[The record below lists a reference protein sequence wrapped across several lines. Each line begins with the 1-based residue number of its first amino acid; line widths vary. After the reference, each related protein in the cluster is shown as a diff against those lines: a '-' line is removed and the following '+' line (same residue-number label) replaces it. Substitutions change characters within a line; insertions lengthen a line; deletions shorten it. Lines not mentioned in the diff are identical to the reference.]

1 MRAILLALTC
11 SCLTGAAGLAA
22 PEGVQARSRRA
33 AQGSGAV
40 AGRRALVAGALASAL
55 VAAPNPAQAKIED
68 TNPANN
74 YYFPMARRSLRSAP
88 LGSPRLSPLPF
99 LPGVLDSAGSAD
111 GSLMAAALAAG
122 QKRDWEGLAEVASRL
137 DDVTTALP
145 LYASAVE
152 GSRSTKRKKK
162 TPAQKQMKADAIEF
176 KAACED
182 LKTAVGRKNVQNTEK
197 ALARARS
204 SLLSARVP
212 AAVGGVI
219 TLPTGNALEAGH
231 GGAPLGYVVPAFRGG
246 GISNDYS
253 LERGVPMME
262 NGKIVQS
269 FRDANEAGVV
279 AVEGRGKK

>member
-1 MRAILLALTC
+1 
-11 SCLTGAAGLAA
+11 
-22 PEGVQARSRRA
+22 VQARSRRA

-40 AGRRALVAGALASAL
+40 AGRRAVVAGALASAAL
-55 VAAPNPAQAKIED
+55 AAAPNPAQAKIED

-74 YYFPMARRSLRSAP
+74 YYFPMAKYRYLPRIFRSWIAVDQLAP
-88 LGSPRLSPLPF
+88 G
-99 LPGVLDSAGSAD
+99 
-111 GSLMAAALAAG
+111 ALE
-122 QKRDWEGLAEVASRL
+122 KRDWEGLAEVASRL

-204 SLLSARVP
+204 SLLSYRQLAQIDTP
-212 AAVGGVI
+212 DGGVI